1 MLQVPATEGAV
12 LCLSYI
18 NVLKG
23 NSVRTEG
30 DGGEA
35 SFSCGLHVKLYAF
48 GNHQHQPQ
56 EKIQKVKSDFRELH

>member
-1 MLQVPATEGAV
+1 MFILK
-12 LCLSYI
+12 

-35 SFSCGLHVKLYAF
+35 SFSCGLHVKLLITIMVLLITISTSR
-48 GNHQHQPQ
+48 
-56 EKIQKVKSDFRELH
+56 KKKSKKLNLTSESYIK